1 MLIMLLIGLLIGL
14 RIAMAKE
21 QFDSTVNQGFVRLL
35 CVFVVLTVLYCCAKV
50 GARYFALPVEPVEPF
65 RFQAGV
71 KV

>member
-14 RIAMAKE
+14 RIAMTKE
-21 QFDSTVNQGFVRLL
+21 ELDSIVSEGFVRLL
-35 CVFVVLTVLYCCAKV
+35 CFFVALTVLYCCAKV